1 MRILMLG
8 WEFPPYISGG
18 LGTACEGLTRGL
30 SQRGAEIAFV
40 LPRPIAETGG
50 VAVRTITPH
59 QVRTSAQ
66 QRAEA
71 KALAQTNG
79 HQASTATASDPG
91 AKISFHVVPSTL
103 PTPYNAID
111 PTDPVAV
118 ASAALERSRP
128 ARSSSAS
135 EPAPA
140 GTTTY
145 ESAATTDI
153 AHEAPAT
160 AHYTGDLFA
169 EAQRYAELCVEVARH
184 ETFDVIHA
192 HDWLTFPAAMAVAA
206 ATGKPFIA
214 HVHSTEFDRAGEGFL
229 HSHIFEIERR
239 GMHAATRVIAV
250 SHLTKRILE
259 SRYSLDPAKIDV
271 IYNAIDNGHPV
282 RVDPAL
288 AKIRSTD
295 RIVLFLGRIT
305 MQKGPEYFID
315 AARKVLDVMEGVK
328 FIMAGSGDQAAAIM
342 EQAAQ
347 AGIGGK
353 VLFTGF
359 LRGADVHRVFEIA
372 DVYVMPSVSEPFG
385 IAALEAISHDV
396 PVIIS
401 KQSGVSEVVSHAL
414 KVDFW
419 DTDEMANKI
428 IAVLRHAPL
437 ADTLREEADME
448 IRGLTWT
455 GAADKCLTSY
465 DRAVRAM
472 PV

>member
-30 SQRGAEIAFV
+30 SQRSADVAFV
-40 LPRPIAETGG
+40 LPRPVESIQSMT
-50 VAVRTITPH
+50 VRTISPR
-59 QVRTSAQ
+59 QLWLSAASP
-66 QRAEA
+66 RNAI
-71 KALAQTNG
+71 ALHNG
-79 HQASTATASDPG
+79 HATEPATPPARKSD

-103 PTPYNAID
+103 PTPYAASTLERTPIVET
-111 PTDPVAV
+111 PAAEAAWAGEHAAARREPAASIAVEAV
-118 ASAALERSRP
+118 AADELLR
-128 ARSSSAS
+128 
-135 EPAPA
+135 
-140 GTTTY
+140 
-145 ESAATTDI
+145 
-153 AHEAPAT
+153 EAPAT
-160 AHYTGDLFA
+160 ARYTGDLFA
-169 EAQRYAELCVEVARH
+169 EAQRYAELCLAVARN
-184 ETFDVIHA
+184 ERFDVIHA

-239 GMHAATRVIAV
+239 GVHAATRVIAV
-250 SHLTKRILE
+250 SELTRRILE
-259 SRYSLDPAKIDV
+259 SRYGLDADKIDV
-271 IYNAIDNGHPV
+271 IYNAIDNGSPV
-282 RVDPAL
+282 RVDPAT
-288 AKIRSTD
+288 ARIRATD
-295 RIVLFLGRIT
+295 RIVLFLGRLT

-315 AARKVLDVMEGVK
+315 AARKVLAKMDGVK
-328 FIMAGSGDQAAAIM
+328 FIVAGSGDQAATIM
-342 EQAAQ
+342 EQAAST
-347 AGIGGK
+347 GIGGK

-359 LRGADVHRVFEIA
+359 LRGADVSRVFQIA

-419 DTDEMANKI
+419 DTDEIANKI

-437 ADTLREEADME
+437 AKTLREGADME
-448 IRGLTWT
+448 TRSLTWT
-455 GAADKCLTSY
+455 GAADKCLATY
-465 DRAVRAM
+465 NRALQAM
-472 PV
+472 PA